1 MPFENITLGNPYSRP
16 PVNTL
21 TGTTGFQLGK
31 PTTKPL
37 YSPAPAPK
45 PTTTTVGNVTV
56 NTTKP
61 VIVQGEDKA
70 PEIEKEKE
78 IGTKGFWSSKTKKQ
92 KTAIIISVVAG
103 VSLLAYIALKKK

>member
-1 MPFENITLGNPYSRP
+1 MPFENITLGNPYSKP

-21 TGTTGFQLGK
+21 TGSTGYQLGK

-37 YSPAPAPK
+37 YAPAPK

-61 VIVQGEDKA
+61 VIVKGEDKA
-70 PEIEKEKE
+70 PEVEQEKEV
-78 IGTKGFWSSKTKKQ
+78 GTKGFWSTKTKKQ

>member
-1 MPFENITLGNPYSRP
+1 MPFENITLGNPYSKP

-37 YSPAPAPK
+37 VSPIGK

-61 VIVQGEDKA
+61 VIVKGEDKA
-70 PEIEKEKE
+70 QEVEQEKEV
-78 IGTKGFWSSKTKKQ
+78 GTKGFWSTKTKKQ
-92 KTAIIISVVAG
+92 KTAIIISVFAG

>member
-1 MPFENITLGNPYSRP
+1 MAFDNITLGNPWAKP

-21 TGTTGFQLGK
+21 TGTTGYQLGK

-37 YSPAPAPK
+37 ISPTSK
-45 PTTTTVGNVTV
+45 PSTTTTAGGVTV
-56 NTTKP
+56 NTIKP
-61 VIVQGEDKA
+61 VLVQGEDKA
-70 PEIEKEKE
+70 PEIEKEVGK
-78 IGTKGFWSSKTKKQ
+78 KGFWSTKTKKQ

>member
-1 MPFENITLGNPYSRP
+1 MPFENITLGNPYSKP

-37 YSPAPAPK
+37 VSPIGK
-45 PTTTTVGNVTV
+45 PTTTTAGGVTV

-61 VIVQGEDKA
+61 VVVQGEGKL
-70 PEIEKEKE
+70 PELEKEVETK
-78 IGTKGFWSSKTKKQ
+78 KGFWAAKTKKQ
-92 KTAIIISVVAG
+92 KTLIIISVVAG